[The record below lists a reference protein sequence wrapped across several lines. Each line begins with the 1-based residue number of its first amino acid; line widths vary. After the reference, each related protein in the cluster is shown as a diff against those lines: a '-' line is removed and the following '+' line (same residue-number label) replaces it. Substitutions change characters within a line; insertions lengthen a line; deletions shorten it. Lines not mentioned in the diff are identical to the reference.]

1 MYQKEKNEVIKAG
14 MTLDRY
20 ELIALSGGNIS
31 MRIGD
36 HVLVTPSGMIYED
49 MVEDDVLVVDLFGR
63 VIEGTRKPSVDTGA
77 LLYVFRSDEN
87 IKAVI
92 HTHQPYATAVGLV
105 TDELPCNLT
114 TMANA
119 VNGSVHVAPYSSTA
133 TEQMGIEAVNY
144 LDGRLAVILKH
155 HGVIAVGNSLKQ
167 ALYACIYLEEA
178 AKTYAIARS
187 LGGTMAMLTDDQIE
201 QAVDVFR
208 YYGQNTPKY
217 PGVADNDSG
226 SIAK

>member
-1 MYQKEKNEVIKAG
+1 
-14 MTLDRY
+14 
-20 ELIALSGGNIS
+20 
-31 MRIGD
+31 
-36 HVLVTPSGMIYED
+36 
-49 MVEDDVLVVDLFGR
+49 
-63 VIEGTRKPSVDTGA
+63 
-77 LLYVFRSDEN
+77 
-87 IKAVI
+87 
-92 HTHQPYATAVGLV
+92 
-105 TDELPCNLT
+105 
-114 TMANA
+114 
-119 VNGSVHVAPYSSTA
+119 
-133 TEQMGIEAVNY
+133 MGIEAVNY

-226 SIAK
+226 SIGK